1 MCDCDVY
8 IHYCCIYTLLLY
20 INKTLVFIPGI
31 YMMEY
36 IHVRRLFVIVEVL
49 GFYTGDF
56 WVLFFLK
63 DFWVLYWGFLRFILS
78 NSGGFRVFYWKFLGF
93 ILSTIIV
100 IILYKLLNNSF
111 YLKTYTVENSI
122 RICCLL

>member
-1 MCDCDVY
+1 
-8 IHYCCIYTLLLY
+8 
-20 INKTLVFIPGI
+20 
-31 YMMEY
+31 MEY

-78 NSGGFRVFYWKFLGF
+78 
-93 ILSTIIV
+93 TIIV